1 MFKQKGQGTIEYLV
15 IIAIVVV
22 IALVVVGILLQILDQ
37 GSAIPTDSAKIAW
50 KSATPWA
57 IVDWAVDSDGLVTVV
72 IQNNS
77 HESLDFVAFNLTG
90 SDINQTGETV
100 PPGATI
106 TRTLTPDTAT
116 TSGRYSYDKDSNM
129 YIQYNT
135 SNISGKKQFGAADI
149 VGTAG

>member
-1 MFKQKGQGTIEYLV
+1 MFEKKAQGTIEYLV

-37 GSAIPTDSAKIAW
+37 GSAIPTESAKIAW
-50 KSATPWA
+50 KSAEPWA
-57 IVDWAVDSDGLVTVV
+57 IVDWSVGSDGNLTVV

-77 HESLDFVAFNLTG
+77 HESLTFVAFNLVN
-90 SDINQTGETV
+90 SDGNTASATV
-100 PPGATI
+100 QPGATI
-106 TRTLTPDTAT
+106 TRIVSPTTPT
-116 TSGRYSYDKDSNM
+116 TSGQYSYDKDSNM

-149 VGTAG
+149 IGTAG